1 MKLFAPAKINLYLRV
16 EGRRDDGYH
25 LLDTLMA
32 PISLGDEVEVTRAEG
47 APGSITVRADD
58 PAVPPGEDNT
68 VHRAARAFR
77 ERTGRDEPVAVSI
90 RKRIPMGAGLGGGS
104 TDAAAAL
111 RGMNDLFDAGLSAG
125 DLESLALTVGA
136 DVPFFIR
143 GAPARARGI
152 GERLSPAGAL
162 PRLWMVVLFPGF
174 PVSTAWAY
182 RNFRFKL
189 TKPSNNNN
197 LIGNPGTP
205 HEVARIMTNDLEA
218 VTIGRYPRIAH
229 LKQRLDDKGAIGSL
243 MSGSGSAVFGVFA
256 DEARARRAFTGFRGE
271 KDVRAYLAFSLT

>member
-1 MKLFAPAKINLYLRV
+1 MKLFAPAKVNLYLRI

-32 PISLGDEVEVTRAEG
+32 PVSLGDEVEVTRSEG
-47 APGSITVRADD
+47 ARGSIAVRADD
-58 PAVPPGEDNT
+58 PAVPVGEDNT
-68 VHRAARAFR
+68 VHRAARAFQ
-77 ERTGRDEPVAVSI
+77 ERTGCYEPVTVSI

-111 RGMNDLFDAGLSAG
+111 RGLNDLFGSGLSAG
-125 DLESLALTVGA
+125 DLEALALTVGA

-143 GAPARARGI
+143 GKAARARGI
-152 GERLSPAGAL
+152 GERLSPACAL

-174 PVSTAWAY
+174 PVSTAWVY

-189 TKPSNNNN
+189 TKPFNNNN
-197 LIGNPGTP
+197 LIENLGTP
-205 HEVARIMTNDLEA
+205 HEVARVMVNDLEA